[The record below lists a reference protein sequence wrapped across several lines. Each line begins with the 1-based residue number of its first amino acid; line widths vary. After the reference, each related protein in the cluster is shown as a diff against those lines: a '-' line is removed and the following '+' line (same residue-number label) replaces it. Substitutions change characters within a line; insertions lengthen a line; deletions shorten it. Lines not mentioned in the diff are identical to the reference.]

1 MTIAEQDEKDV
12 KSIVA
17 TNFSKMFEQVEQI
30 ELRNRQLA
38 FGKILALN
46 LISIASIGLV
56 IGLIVSLFM

>member
-38 FGKILALN
+38 FGKFLALN